1 MILEALGRMGIRTA
15 AAEQQDDLF
24 SDSGISQWQS
34 STNSLDTSTS
44 SLMGNVIGNVYDT
57 S

>member
-15 AAEQQDDLF
+15 AAKQQDDLF